1 MTRSKHDVIVAG
13 CGVIGAAVAFSLA
26 KRGRSVLIIDHA
38 RPGRATS
45 ASAGGLWP
53 IGESI
58 GLGCGVIF
66 HAQDIANGH
75 ATSTALPPAF
85 RRFLVESNA
94 RFEALSAELLAL
106 GGVDI
111 EYAKGNGLM
120 FLIFNEAERRFLTAL
135 NAVLEPHERP
145 SLLSPEEARAMEPA
159 VSGEILGGAV
169 IPGEYQVNPMLV
181 AEAFKRAAIALGAV
195 FRPGEP
201 IVRLLHRGTRV
212 TGVATSQGEYT
223 AGAVVNATGSWAG
236 QLAGTVGLD
245 LPVYPVRGQIVL
257 TETLPRVL
265 NSCLSTSDCY
275 ITQKLHGE
283 VLIGST
289 TETVGFDVSVTEDAV
304 RSLSRGV
311 VRALPGLARVRVKRL
326 WAGLRPGTPDELPI
340 LGPVAG
346 LDGYFN
352 AAGAFRTGIVASPLT
367 GELVAQAILGEQ
379 PSVPLEPFL
388 WERFRRNSCA
398 GQALEV
404 AGELPSPERGEREL
418 RAPTVNRDAAVAQTP
433 G

>member
-1 MTRSKHDVIVAG
+1 MTKSTHDVIVAG

-75 ATSTALPPAF
+75 ATSTALPVPF
-85 RRFLVESNA
+85 RKFLVESNA
-94 RFEALSAELLAL
+94 RFAALSGELLAL

-120 FLIFNEAERRFLTAL
+120 FLIFNEAERRFLAAL
-135 NAVLEPHERP
+135 NAVLDSHERP
-145 SLLSPEEARAMEPA
+145 ALLSPDEVRKLEPA
-159 VSGEILGGAV
+159 VSSEILGGAM

-181 AEAFKRAAIALGAV
+181 GEAFKRAAMALGAV
-195 FRPGEP
+195 FRPAEP
-201 IVRLLHRGTRV
+201 VVRLLRRGSRV
-212 TGVATSQGEYT
+212 IGVATAQGEYT
-223 AGAVVNATGSWAG
+223 AGAVVNATGAWAAE
-236 QLAGTVGLD
+236 LAATAGLD
-245 LPVYPVRGQIVL
+245 IPVYPVRGQIVL

-265 NSCLSTSDCY
+265 GGCLSTSDCY
-275 ITQKLHGE
+275 IAQKQHGE
-283 VLIGST
+283 ILIGST
-289 TETVGFDVSVTEDAV
+289 TETVGFDVSLTEDAV
-304 RSLSRGV
+304 RSLSRGA
-311 VRALPGLARVRVKRL
+311 VRALPGLSRARVKRL

-367 GELVAQAILGEQ
+367 GELVAQAIVGE
-379 PSVPLEPFL
+379 PSSVPIEPFL
-388 WERFRRNSCA
+388 WERFRRRSDA
-398 GQALEV
+398 GHAVDV
-404 AGELPSPERGEREL
+404 ASEIRVPERAEHEPRI
-418 RAPTVNRDAAVAQTP
+418 RAASRDAVADQIVP
-433 G
+433 